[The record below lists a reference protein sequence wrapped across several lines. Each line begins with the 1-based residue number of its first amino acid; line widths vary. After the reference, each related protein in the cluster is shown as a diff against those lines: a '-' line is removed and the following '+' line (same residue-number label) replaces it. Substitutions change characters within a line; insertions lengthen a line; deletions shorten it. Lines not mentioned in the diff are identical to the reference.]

1 MKVSRRP
8 VVSPISWPIV
18 PSPRALFLLL
28 VLLVGACGGNIDGAP
43 TITTGPGA
51 ESAEAA
57 VEELRSLLIAGDFAS
72 ASALAVP
79 KQAAL
84 ASLAEGA
91 TFSQVAR
98 ALEGSDAQVAANFWS
113 GFAQGVG
120 DTFPNGA
127 AVEATGT
134 RTESGVE
141 FFLVGVT
148 SESGVERLVVT
159 QDIDGHRIDLF
170 ASFASG
176 FAGRLI
182 SPIEILLTSLTE
194 DALLI
199 LSEMKATVPSLLVA
213 SSDES
218 LTPEAVQKILQLI
231 ELITRVG

>member
-1 MKVSRRP
+1 MTASRRQ
-8 VVSPISWPIV
+8 VVSPISWRRMRRPV
-18 PSPRALFLLL
+18 SVL
-28 VLLVGACGGNIDGAP
+28 VVLMLVAGACGGSSDGTA

-57 VEELRSLLIAGDFAS
+57 VKELRSFLSAGDFAS

-79 KQAAL
+79 NQAAL

-98 ALEGSDAQVAANFWS
+98 ALEEGDAQVAANFWS

-120 DTFPNGA
+120 ETFSPGA
-127 AVEATGT
+127 VVVATET
-134 RTESGVE
+134 RSESGTE
-141 FFLVGVT
+141 FHAVGVT
-148 SESGVERLVVT
+148 AGSGNERLVFT
-159 QDIDGHRIDLF
+159 QDIDGYRVDLF

-182 SPIEILLTSLTE
+182 SPIEILLTSTTD
-194 DALLI
+194 DAALI
-199 LSEMKATVPSLLVA
+199 LGEMKAMVPSLVVA
-213 SSDES
+213 GSDDS
-218 LTPEAVQKILQLI
+218 LTPVAVQEILQLI

>member
-1 MKVSRRP
+1 VKVSRRP
-8 VVSPISWPIV
+8 VVSPTSWRIV
-18 PSPRALFLLL
+18 LSPKVLFVLL
-28 VLLVGACGGNIDGAP
+28 VLLVGACGGNSNGAP

-120 DTFPNGA
+120 DTFPPGA

-148 SESGVERLVVT
+148 SGSGVERLVVT
-159 QDIDGHRIDLF
+159 QDIDGHRVDLF

-218 LTPEAVQKILQLI
+218 LTPEAVQEILQLI

>member
-1 MKVSRRP
+1 MKASRRP
-8 VVSPISWPIV
+8 VVSPTSWPSV
-18 PSPRALFLLL
+18 RSPKVLFLVL
-28 VLLVGACGGNIDGAP
+28 VLVVGACGGNGDGAP

-57 VEELRSLLIAGDFAS
+57 VEELRTHLNDGDFAS

-79 KQAAL
+79 NQAAL

-98 ALEGSDAQVAANFWS
+98 ALEGGDAQVAANFWS

-120 DTFPNGA
+120 ETFPPGA
-127 AVEATGT
+127 AVAAAGT
-134 RTESGVE
+134 TNESGVD
-141 FFLVGVT
+141 FFLVEV
-148 SESGVERLVVT
+148 SSGSGTERLVVT

-194 DALLI
+194 DAVLI
-199 LSEMKATVPSLLVA
+199 LSEMKTTVPSLLVA

-218 LTPEAVQKILQLI
+218 LTPDAVQEILQLI
-231 ELITRVG
+231 ELITRAG